1 MRLCFATAIVCVL
14 CAASA
19 LVAGQ
24 QLPKLAEDAAIAYS
38 KTAAADP
45 VARLQKKIDAGEAT
59 LAFDEQRG
67 YLSSLLAALEIPV
80 SSQGLVFSRTS
91 LQVDRIAPWSPRAI
105 YFNDEVYVG
114 WVQGGPIMEIA
125 SVDPKLGAV
134 FYTIA
139 QEPDGTS
146 ADGSFDI
153 PLSPS
158 AGSPV
163 LSPRFA
169 R

>member
-1 MRLCFATAIVCVL
+1 MRSSPAIALVCALSATSV
-14 CAASA
+14 

-24 QLPKLAEDAAIAYS
+24 LPRLAEDSAIAYS
-38 KTAAADP
+38 KTPATDP
-45 VARLQKKIDAGEAT
+45 VAQLQKKIDSGEVM
-59 LAFDEQRG
+59 LAFDEQHG
-67 YLSSLLAALEIPV
+67 YLSSLLRALEIPV

-91 LQVDRIAPWSPRAI
+91 LQVDRIAPWSPRAV
-105 YFNDEVYVG
+105 YFNDDVYVG